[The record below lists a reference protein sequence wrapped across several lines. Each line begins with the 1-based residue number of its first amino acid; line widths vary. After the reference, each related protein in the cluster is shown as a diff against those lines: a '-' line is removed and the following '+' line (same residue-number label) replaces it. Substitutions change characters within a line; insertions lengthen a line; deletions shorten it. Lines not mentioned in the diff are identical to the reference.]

1 MEYWDLYTRDRVK
14 TGERHLR
21 GSALPEERFHL
32 VVHVWIRNAAG
43 QYLISQRAASR
54 PTHPLMWETVGGSV
68 LMGED
73 SLHGALRE
81 VKEEI
86 GVDLEPQKGQ
96 LVLNQVREWVR
107 GEKFNDIL
115 DVWLFPWEGE
125 ATLADATTD
134 EVADVRWATAEEI
147 RKLVDEGRFVD
158 TLVEEFF
165 GQPLLAGASAV
176 G

>member
-1 MEYWDLYTRDRVK
+1 M
-14 TGERHLR
+14 
-21 GSALPEERFHL
+21 
-32 VVHVWIRNAAG
+32 
-43 QYLISQRAASR
+43 
-54 PTHPLMWETVGGSV
+54 
-68 LMGED
+68 
-73 SLHGALRE
+73 
-81 VKEEI
+81 KEEI

-96 LVLNQVREWVR
+96 LVLTQVREWVH

-134 EVADVRWATAEEI
+134 EAADVRWATAEEI